1 MHLKKDKKL
10 ILFFY
15 VLIILFLTTIS
26 NYNFYNKK
34 IFTIKHIDING
45 LSEKKNLS
53 IKNEIQ
59 NIIGKNII
67 LVKKN
72 NFNKIMYRNDIRDIT
87 IKKIYPNKLVI
98 NFIPAKPIC
107 EILFEDYKIFLGDNG
122 KKLEPETIDRKLP
135 IVYGSKNIKNI
146 FKVINLLMSSNLD
159 YYKINEIIFFKSGRF
174 DINLDNEILIKYPI
188 NYSKEIINY
197 SNDLFNN
204 KKFANSK
211 IIDLRLNNKIIKY
224 E

>member
-204 KKFANSK
+204 EKFANSK

>member
-107 EILFEDYKIFLGDNG
+107 EILFENYKIFLGDNG

-159 YYKINEIIFFKSGRF
+159 YYRINKIIFFKSGRF

>member
-15 VLIILFLTTIS
+15 LLIILFLTTIS

-34 IFTIKHIDING
+34 IFTIKYIDING
-45 LSEKKNLS
+45 LSEKKNLL

-107 EILFEDYKIFLGDNG
+107 EILFENYKIFLGDNG
-122 KKLEPETIDRKLP
+122 KKLELETIDRKLP

-159 YYKINEIIFFKSGRF
+159 YYKINKIIFFKSGRF
-174 DINLDNEILIKYPI
+174 DINLDDGILIKYPI

-197 SNDLFNN
+197 SSDLFNN
-204 KKFANSK
+204 KKFINSK

>member
-159 YYKINEIIFFKSGRF
+159 YYKINKIIFFKSGRF

-204 KKFANSK
+204 EKFANSK

>member
-15 VLIILFLTTIS
+15 LLIILFLTTIS

-34 IFTIKHIDING
+34 IFTIKYIDING
-45 LSEKKNLS
+45 LSEKKNLL

-59 NIIGKNII
+59 HIIGKNII

-72 NFNKIMYRNDIRDIT
+72 NFNKIMYRNDISNIT

-107 EILFEDYKIFLGDNG
+107 EILFENYKIFLGDNG
-122 KKLEPETIDRKLP
+122 KKLELETIDRKLP

-159 YYKINEIIFFKSGRF
+159 YYKINKIIFFKSGRF
-174 DINLDNEILIKYPI
+174 DINLDDGILIKYPI

-197 SNDLFNN
+197 SSDLFNN
-204 KKFANSK
+204 KKFINSK

>member
-107 EILFEDYKIFLGDNG
+107 EILFENYKIFLGDNG

>member
-15 VLIILFLTTIS
+15 LLIILFLTTIS

-34 IFTIKHIDING
+34 IFTIKYIDING
-45 LSEKKNLS
+45 LSEKKNLL

-72 NFNKIMYRNDIRDIT
+72 NFNKIMYRNDISNIT

-107 EILFEDYKIFLGDNG
+107 EILFENYKIFLGDNG
-122 KKLEPETIDRKLP
+122 KKLELETIDRKLP

-159 YYKINEIIFFKSGRF
+159 YYKINKIIFFKSGRF
-174 DINLDNEILIKYPI
+174 DINLDDGILIKYPI

-197 SNDLFNN
+197 SSDLFNN
-204 KKFANSK
+204 KKFINSK

>member
-34 IFTIKHIDING
+34 IFTIKYIDING

-107 EILFEDYKIFLGDNG
+107 EILFENYKIFLGDNG

-204 KKFANSK
+204 EKFANSK

>member
-107 EILFEDYKIFLGDNG
+107 EILFENYKIFLGDNG

-204 KKFANSK
+204 EKFANSK

>member
-107 EILFEDYKIFLGDNG
+107 EILFENYKIFLGDNG

-159 YYKINEIIFFKSGRF
+159 YYRINKIIFFKSGRF

-204 KKFANSK
+204 EKFANSK

>member
-34 IFTIKHIDING
+34 IFTIKYIDING
-45 LSEKKNLS
+45 LSEKKNLL

-72 NFNKIMYRNDIRDIT
+72 NFNKIMYRNDISNIT

-107 EILFEDYKIFLGDNG
+107 EILFENYKIFLGDNG
-122 KKLEPETIDRKLP
+122 KKLELETIDRKLP

-159 YYKINEIIFFKSGRF
+159 YYKINKIIFFKSGRF
-174 DINLDNEILIKYPI
+174 DINLDDGILIKYPI

-197 SNDLFNN
+197 SSDLFNN
-204 KKFANSK
+204 KKFINSK

>member
-15 VLIILFLTTIS
+15 LLIILFLTTIS

-34 IFTIKHIDING
+34 IFTIKYIDING
-45 LSEKKNLS
+45 LSEKKNLL

-72 NFNKIMYRNDIRDIT
+72 NFNKIMYRNDISNIT

-107 EILFEDYKIFLGDNG
+107 EILFENYKIFLGDNG
-122 KKLEPETIDRKLP
+122 KKLELETIDRKLP

-159 YYKINEIIFFKSGRF
+159 YYKINKIIFFKSGRF
-174 DINLDNEILIKYPI
+174 DINLDDGILIKYPI

-197 SNDLFNN
+197 CSDLFNN
-204 KKFANSK
+204 KKFINSK
-211 IIDLRLNNKIIKY
+211 ILDLRLNNKIIKY